1 MVRMWPTQWDHS
13 VTVGPN
19 FSPRGCP
26 GPQKGLLGPRW
37 AFWGPNGPFWA
48 PHGYRKGP
56 RVGQHDIL
64 SCIIPKR
71 SVLGSLWPFQGV
83 IWHAC
88 QFLPVRDLQR
98 LKISISP
105 YWKIFGGWA
114 LPSFSDIVIDP
125 KGYFLCDF
133 NKFEGYVFEKN
144 WFFCIPYFGQKQPFF
159 GPEGPIL
166 TQNLKNIVYQVVISQ
181 NNPFQGFN

>member
-1 MVRMWPTQWDHS
+1 MICMWPTQWEHS
-13 VTVGPN
+13 VTIGTN
-19 FSPRGCP
+19 FSPKSCT
-26 GPQKGLLGPRW
+26 GPQKGLPEPRW

-166 TQNLKNIVYQVVISQ
+166 TQNLKNMV
-181 NNPFQGFN
+181 